1 MLKIYIYIIILII
14 NNIKSEIKLPFTRK
28 INKYKSPKKIME
40 EFRFNKILINDI
52 SVGNPSQ
59 KINLQIKLQDYFSF
73 LISKELKTSFSK
85 YNESISKSLKL
96 IDKETQYFYSSSF
109 DSGYEISEIFE
120 YKNIFKLNLNCYL
133 ALSID
138 EEIGI
143 ESEGILGLKLKNKLV
158 NPYDKNIDFIE
169 QLKKNKI
176 IDNYSFTIKYTK
188 EKNNF
193 NGELIIGINDFNLKN
208 KKDNFLFTKV
218 TQIDGLIDWGFKFTK
233 GYFGKEEIPFNNEL
247 CAQLKIENGVFL
259 SSKGFLE
266 LTEKKFFNYY
276 VNKNKCWKI
285 LSNDNFTYYFYCD
298 NDIDIKNFDNL
309 IFYMKD
315 LDFNF
320 TFDYNDLFYEYE
332 NKFYFLIF
340 FTDVS
345 QCWEFGYSFFKKY
358 QIIFDQDN
366 KILGF
371 YKDNFNL
378 NEGLSKGLIIFLCI
392 LIIGLFIFIIFCLR
406 KHHIKIKAKELENI
420 YNENKG
426 KYIPLNENNNNEKF
440 NE

>member
-1 MLKIYIYIIILII
+1 MLKHLTYIFFLLI
-14 NNIKSEIKLPFTRK
+14 NKIKSEIKLPFIRK
-28 INKYKSPKKIME
+28 LNQNKSPKKIME
-40 EFRFNKILINDI
+40 ELRFNKILIKDI

-73 LISKELKTSFSK
+73 LISKELNVSFSK

-96 IDKETQYFYSSSF
+96 IDKRAQYFYSSSI

-138 EEIGI
+138 EEVGI

-158 NPYDKNIDFIE
+158 NPYDKNINFIE

-176 IDNYSFTIKYTK
+176 IDNYSFTIIYPKK
-188 EKNNF
+188 RNDF
-193 NGELIIGINDFNLKN
+193 NGELIIGINDFDLK
-208 KKDNFLFTKV
+208 KKNNNFLYTKV
-218 TQIDGLIDWGFKFTK
+218 TEIDGLIDWGFKFTK
-233 GYFGKEEIPFNNEL
+233 GYFGKEEIPFYNEL
-247 CAQLKIENGVFL
+247 CAQLKIENGIFL

-276 VNKNKCWKI
+276 VNKNKCWKM

-298 NDIDIKNFDNL
+298 NDIDIKKFDNL
-309 IFYMKD
+309 IFYIKD

-332 NKFYFLIF
+332 NNFYFLIF

-358 QIIFDQDN
+358 QIIFDQNN

-378 NEGLSKGLIIFLCI
+378 NEGLSKGLIIFLSI
-392 LIIGLFIFIIFCLR
+392 LIIGLIIFILFSIR
-406 KHHIKIKAKELENI
+406 QHHVKIKAKELENI
-420 YNENKG
+420 YDENKG